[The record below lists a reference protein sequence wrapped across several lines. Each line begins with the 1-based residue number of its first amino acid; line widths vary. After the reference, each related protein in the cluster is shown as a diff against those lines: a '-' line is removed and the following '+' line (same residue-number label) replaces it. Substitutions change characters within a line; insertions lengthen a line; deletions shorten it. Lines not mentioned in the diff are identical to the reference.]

1 MVFLD
6 ELRRYLER
14 LEAPISAG
22 AQGEDVAEYARR
34 IYAVRLS
41 GDNLIVTPIGQIL
54 RELTDRDAIRWLLA
68 AEVVQSEGLEDE
80 WRLSREAATVL
91 LKHPQPVAAG
101 TKGRPEPPIARTLVH
116 RLSRMGVVTAG
127 VDEGER
133 VVDDDLLSASGRLF
147 LRELASGKDTPFT
160 LLVQAVLHDETMA
173 VLARFRPAGMVARME
188 SSADATA
195 RHARMVAHE
204 IRNALVPVQSAVEF
218 LYRDLERLGAR
229 DPVEKRRD
237 AIDAGI
243 ARVFRFLRDISRI
256 ADHAS
261 TPSDLFEVTSAVQAA
276 IAAIA
281 SSLALPISFEQPGPL
296 PAVKGNRDRF
306 VLAVVNVIRNA
317 AQVGAREGLRVR
329 VSAGTHNGA
338 EVFVAVED
346 NGPGVPPEHRANIF
360 EPGFS
365 LRPDGTGQGLAL
377 VREVVEVEMAGR
389 AICEPSDL
397 GGARIVLRLPV
408 GVKRN
413 KS

>member
-22 AQGEDVAEYARR
+22 AQGGEVAEYARR

-68 AEVVQSEGLEDE
+68 AEVVQSDGLDDE
-80 WRLSREAATVL
+80 WRMSREAAIVL
-91 LKHPQPVAAG
+91 LKHSQPDAAG
-101 TKGRPEPPIARTLVH
+101 TRERPEPPIARTLVH

-127 VDEGER
+127 VDEGEQ

-188 SSADATA
+188 SSADAAA

-204 IRNALVPVQSAVEF
+204 IRNALVPVQSAVES

-237 AIDAGI
+237 TIDAGI

-256 ADHAS
+256 ADHAL

-276 IAAIA
+276 IAAVVSDFGGTI
-281 SSLALPISFEQPGPL
+281 LFEPQDAL
-296 PAVKGNRDRF
+296 PAVKGHRDRF
-306 VLAVVNVIRNA
+306 VLAIINVLRNA
-317 AQVGAREGLRVR
+317 VQVGQRDTLEIR
-329 VSAGTHNGA
+329 VSTGTHNGA

-346 NGPGVPPEHRANIF
+346 NGPGVPPEHRKNIF

-365 LRPDGTGQGLAL
+365 LRPEGTGQGLAL
-377 VREVVEVEMAGR
+377 VREVIEAEMAGR
-389 AICEPSDL
+389 ALCEQSEL

-408 GVKRN
+408 GAKRN
-413 KS
+413 K